1 MKDAKFL
8 KRFDLDE
15 FQSLSEAIGEAEI
28 IVKRFAKIGGCVV
41 RIYGRNGSNHCI
53 RVIK

>member
-8 KRFDLDE
+8 KRFDLDD
-15 FQSLSEAIGEAEI
+15 FQSLEEAIAEAEI
-28 IVKRFAKIGGCVV
+28 LVKRFAKIGGCVV